1 MIWLTW
7 RQHRR
12 QVWFTLAALAAL
24 AALMVPTGLSMWGAF
39 DDLKLGDCLA
49 RIATASADPAGAM
62 SCSTALTNFRSSY
75 QTMNLVGVLMLFLP
89 LLIGLFWG
97 APLVAREI
105 EHGTHRFAWTQ
116 GVSRRRWMLVKF
128 GLVGAATL
136 TVSAAYGLGMSWWL
150 TPLVRAG
157 QSRMNLFVFDM
168 QGIVP
173 IGYTLFAVSLGV
185 LAGTVWHKV
194 LPAMAATLV
203 GVIGLRIALTTLARR
218 HYQPA
223 ETITFPVVGLTGD
236 SNPATGD
243 WVLDRGVRDA
253 SGQMVIPGIQ
263 VGCTPES
270 TGCAADLGLGDGA
283 YNWILLQPAERFWV
297 FQSIEFTIY
306 AAVAVVLLALAVRR
320 VRRIA

>member
-49 RIATASADPAGAM
+49 RIATASADPAEGM

-136 TVSAAYGLGMSWWL
+136 TASVAYGLGMSWWL
-150 TPLVRAG
+150 TPLARAG
-157 QSRMNLFVFDM
+157 QSRMNLVAFDM

-173 IGYTLFAVSLGV
+173 IGYTLFAVALGV
-185 LAGTVWHKV
+185 FAGTVWPKV

-203 GVIGLRIALTTLARR
+203 GVIGLRIVLTTLARR

-223 ETITFPVVGLTGD
+223 EAVTFPVVGATD
-236 SNPATGD
+236 SNPAAGD
-243 WVLDRGVRDA
+243 WVLGRGVRDA
-253 SGQMVIPGIQ
+253 SGRMVIPGIQ
-263 VGCTPES
+263 VGCPS
-270 TGCAADLGLGDGA
+270 DAPGCAAELGLGDGA
-283 YNWILLQPAERFWV
+283 YNWLLLQPAERFWL
-297 FQSIEFTIY
+297 FQTIEFGIY
-306 AAVAVVLLALAVRR
+306 AALAVVLLALAMRR